1 MFNKKK
7 LATDRGP
14 YRLNVKTWL
23 IRQIIVL

>member
-14 YRLNVKTWL
+14 YGLNVKARFM
-23 IRQIIVL
+23 RQIIVL